1 MSSSTTQVPSSRT
14 AGTTWVLGLCLV
26 VAVLEGLDLQS
37 TGVAA
42 PRMAREFGLSV
53 HQLGIAF
60 SAGMLG
66 LLPGAMLGG
75 RLADLVGR
83 KRVLLIS
90 MVAFG
95 AFSLLTAQTSTFA
108 TLLIARL
115 LTGLGLGGAMPNL
128 IALSAEAVPQRLRN
142 TAVSVMYCG
151 MPLGGALAAL
161 IGVLSAGDTE
171 WRHIFYAGGFGPLL
185 IAPAILAWLP
195 ESRAYA
201 SASSNAQVMHGGP
214 PPTLRVLFG
223 DGRAA
228 VTAQI
233 WISFF
238 CTLIVLYFLL
248 NWLPSL
254 IVSRG
259 LTRSQAGVTQILFNV
274 GSVVGVL
281 ATGTLMDR
289 VRPMRVAGAVYA
301 GIAVSLLMLAGAS
314 NMLWL
319 SVSVLLAGM
328 GVVGAQSML
337 YALSATSYETV
348 MRGTGVG
355 AAVAAG
361 RIGSIVGPLAAG
373 QLLAGGASATT
384 VIAASIPVT
393 VVAAI
398 GALLA
403 MGRTKNQECRSI

>member
-1 MSSSTTQVPSSRT
+1 MSSSTTQAPSSRT
-14 AGTTWVLGLCLV
+14 AGTAWVLGLCLV

-53 HQLGIAF
+53 RQLGIAF
-60 SAGMLG
+60 SAGMFG

-75 RLADLVGR
+75 RLADLIGR

-108 TLLIARL
+108 TLLLARL

-151 MPLGGALAAL
+151 MPIGGALAAL

-171 WRHIFYAGGFGPLL
+171 WRHIFYAGGFGPLI

-195 ESRAYA
+195 ESNAYRA
-201 SASSNAQVMHGGP
+201 ASSNAQAMHGGP
-214 PPTLRVLFG
+214 PSTLRVLFG

-259 LTRSQAGVTQILFNV
+259 LTRGQAGITQILFNV

-289 VRPMRVAGAVYA
+289 VRPMRVVATVYA
-301 GIAVSLLMLAGAS
+301 GIAVSLFMLAGAG

-319 SVSVLLAGM
+319 SLSVLLAGM

-337 YALSATSYETV
+337 YALSAASYETV

-393 VVAAI
+393 VLAAI

-403 MGRTKNQECRSI
+403 VRRTES